1 MAENRISTGE
11 PAAPPRRLRD
21 YRLAIRLAVCVAV
34 LAVCAIGGVLA
45 VVWLPWPRQWQGLA
59 ACVAAGFAG
68 LAFLFAPL
76 FLGIRCRDCGRR
88 IFRAPARP
96 SGDGATPVRYYCP
109 TCNVEWETGLVT
121 EPGEGKGNPGHL

>member
-21 YRLAIRLAVCVAV
+21 YRLVIRLAVCVAV

-76 FLGIRCRDCGRR
+76 FLGIRCRDCGR
-88 IFRAPARP
+88 
-96 SGDGATPVRYYCP
+96 SSHTPREPRSAQPRRQASWKPRYP
-109 TCNVEWETGLVT
+109 
-121 EPGEGKGNPGHL
+121 

>member
-59 ACVAAGFAG
+59 ACVVTGFAA

-76 FLGIRCRDCGRR
+76 LLGIRCRDCGRR
-88 IFRAPARP
+88 IFRAAARP
-96 SGDGATPVRYYCP
+96 RSDGATPVRYYCP
-109 TCNVEWETGLVT
+109 ACNVEWETGLVT